1 VDDTIAPRR
10 PYRIGLTGNIAC
22 GKSTVGRM
30 LVERGAEYV
39 DADLLVHALMEPGTA
54 ENEQIATRFGP
65 DVRDASG
72 RIDRGALGAIVWR
85 NPAELRDLEAILHPG
100 VRAEIRRR
108 LVESRAPAIVVDA
121 IKLLESGLAEQLDA
135 VWVVT
140 CMPDEQLR
148 RLTGPRG
155 LTEQEARER
164 IAAQAPQTEKVRRA
178 AVVIDNS
185 GPLANTERQVEEA
198 WERSVGSG
206 QQVVDR
212 D

>member
-1 VDDTIAPRR
+1 M

-30 LVERGAEYV
+30 LVARGAEYV

-72 RIDRGALGAIVWR
+72 RIDRAALGAIVWR
-85 NPAELRDLEAILHPG
+85 NPAALRDLEAILHPA

-108 LVESRAPAIVVDA
+108 LAESRAPAIVVDA
-121 IKLLESGLAEQLDA
+121 IKLLESGLHEQLDA

-140 CMPDEQLR
+140 CVPSEQLR

-155 LTEQEARER
+155 LTEQEARDR
-164 IAAQAPQTEKVRRA
+164 IAAQAPQTEKVRCA

-185 GPLANTERQVEEA
+185 GSLANTERQVEEA
-198 WERSVGSG
+198 WKAAILRA
-206 QQVVDR
+206 
-212 D
+212 

>member
-1 VDDTIAPRR
+1 M

-30 LVERGAEYV
+30 LVARGAEYV

-72 RIDRGALGAIVWR
+72 RIDRAALGAIVWR
-85 NPAELRDLEAILHPG
+85 NPAALRDLEAILHPA

-108 LVESRAPAIVVDA
+108 LAESRAPAIVVDA
-121 IKLLESGLAEQLDA
+121 IKLLESGLHEQLDA

-140 CMPDEQLR
+140 CVPNEQLR

-155 LTEQEARER
+155 LTEEEARDR

-185 GPLANTERQVEEA
+185 GPLENTERQVEEA
-198 WERSVGSG
+198 WKAAILRV
-206 QQVVDR
+206 
-212 D
+212 